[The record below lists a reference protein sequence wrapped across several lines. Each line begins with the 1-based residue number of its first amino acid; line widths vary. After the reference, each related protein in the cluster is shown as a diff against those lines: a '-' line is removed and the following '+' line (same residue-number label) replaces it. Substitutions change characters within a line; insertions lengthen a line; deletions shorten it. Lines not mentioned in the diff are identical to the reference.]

1 MFAEY
6 YVECGATGKILG
18 YAYTE
23 KGAERLS
30 EHYITTTDC
39 VMAYIKKCSAATGT
53 ANKLSYSFFGA

>member
-39 VMAYIKKCSAATGT
+39 VVAYIKKWTGT
-53 ANKLSYSFFGA
+53 QNKLS

>member
-23 KGAERLS
+23 QGAQNLAD
-30 EHYITTTDC
+30 HYIITTDC
-39 VMAYIKKCSAATGT
+39 VVAYIKKCSEKTGT
-53 ANKLSYSFFGA
+53 MNKLSYSFFEA

>member
-39 VMAYIKKCSAATGT
+39 VVAYIKKTK
-53 ANKLSYSFFGA
+53 NKLSYSFFSA

>member
-6 YVECGATGKILG
+6 YVECGSTGKILG

-23 KGAERLS
+23 KGAELLS

-39 VMAYIKKCSAATGT
+39 VVAYIKKWTGT
-53 ANKLSYSFFGA
+53 KNKLSYSFFSA

>member
-30 EHYITTTDC
+30 EHYIQTTDC
-39 VMAYIKKCSAATGT
+39 VVAYIKKCSAKTGT
-53 ANKLSYSFFGA
+53 QKKLSYSFFSA